1 MKNDINSFCSY
12 PNYNQK
18 LLIRFFTK
26 SLRFL
31 EKPQKCVVKPRP
43 VNKASHQV
51 PTLFRKKGW
60 ICDDF
65 LYGKHFQGQKNQKGA
80 KKIFEVNFTLLLH
93 ILPRWPTGLSLFAY
107 LKGNLNSG
115 FFHDFL
121 LTICIFKDIKMKVRL
136 KSMGFQSKSREK
148 SIKNEQNQPLPVWG
162 GPLECRY
169 TVHKEVQK

>member
-1 MKNDINSFCSY
+1 MENISKV
-12 PNYNQK
+12 K
-18 LLIRFFTK
+18 KIR
-26 SLRFL
+26 
-31 EKPQKCVVKPRP
+31 
-43 VNKASHQV
+43 KAQ
-51 PTLFRKKGW
+51 
-60 ICDDF
+60 
-65 LYGKHFQGQKNQKGA
+65 

-121 LTICIFKDIKMKVRL
+121 LTVCIFKDIKMKVRL

-169 TVHKEVQK
+169 TVFEYAKLHE

>member
-1 MKNDINSFCSY
+1 MTFYMENISK
-12 PNYNQK
+12 
-18 LLIRFFTK
+18 
-26 SLRFL
+26 
-31 EKPQKCVVKPRP
+31 VK
-43 VNKASHQV
+43 
-51 PTLFRKKGW
+51 
-60 ICDDF
+60 
-65 LYGKHFQGQKNQKGA
+65 KNQKGA
-80 KKIFEVNFTLLLH
+80 KVNFTLLLH

-136 KSMGFQSKSREK
+136 KSMGFQLKSREK

-169 TVHKEVQK
+169 TVIYWWFFYLLTLPFYHQVELFDGQHRVRTSFAHDRDSLWIRPEW